1 MTPSILI
8 SSSPN
13 GQWAWS
19 TVIFTTLNEWQF
31 QDPANLTGNPCVT
44 WGDGFTDCGV
54 GGSSALDLQFKLLGE
69 IASPLELDPITPG
82 VKRNVNSMS
91 AIGAIPEGQ
100 VAFVWGFQTG
110 SLIVG
115 GHICNGTELGIKPV
129 QLLGFVTA
137 DGDGAAEIMFYIPA
151 LGDISLIYT
160 QAIDI
165 DTCAVSDVIEN
176 IV

>member
-110 SLIVG
+110 
-115 GHICNGTELGIKPV
+115 IKPV

-176 IV
+176 IVLND